1 MKLIHLADLHL
12 GKSVNKYP
20 MLEDQKY
27 ILDEIL
33 KMIEEEKAQVVMIS
47 GDIYDVGIPPIGAV
61 ELFDSFLTSLSKMNL
76 SVCIISGNHD
86 SAERIA
92 FGSKLME
99 KSNIFIS
106 QLYDGNVQPLVFV
119 DQYGPV
125 NIYMLPFIKP
135 VHVKQAFGEEA
146 ENIHTY
152 TEACELAIKKMG
164 VNPKN
169 RNILMAHQFVSGA
182 LTCDSEE
189 INVSVGGLDNI
200 DAKIFKDFDYVALGH
215 LHGPQKILREGIR
228 YAGSP
233 LKYSFSE
240 ANQKKSLCVIEMGNK
255 EKECQLKIELKDLL
269 PLHDMKNL
277 KGSYEQIM
285 SKSFYKDLN
294 LEDYYHIT
302 LTDEVDVPE
311 GFARLRT
318 VYKNLMTMDYDNS
331 RTQNTSSVQLEGP
344 VNIENTSPLSA
355 FKDFFKLQNNKE
367 MSEEQEKIVA
377 DLVEKLFEE
386 EK

>member
-1 MKLIHLADLHL
+1 
-12 GKSVNKYP
+12 
-20 MLEDQKY
+20 
-27 ILDEIL
+27 
-33 KMIEEEKAQVVMIS
+33 
-47 GDIYDVGIPPIGAV
+47 
-61 ELFDSFLTSLSKMNL
+61 
-76 SVCIISGNHD
+76 
-86 SAERIA
+86 
-92 FGSKLME
+92 
-99 KSNIFIS
+99 
-106 QLYDGNVQPLVFV
+106 
-119 DQYGPV
+119 
-125 NIYMLPFIKP
+125 
-135 VHVKQAFGEEA
+135 
-146 ENIHTY
+146 
-152 TEACELAIKKMG
+152 
-164 VNPKN
+164 
-169 RNILMAHQFVSGA
+169 MAHQFVSGA

-215 LHGPQKILREGIR
+215 LHGPQNILREGIR

-240 ANQKKSLCVIEMGNK
+240 ANQKKSLCVIEIGNK

-331 RTQNTSSVQLEGP
+331 RTQNNSSVQLEGP

>member
-12 GKSVNKYP
+12 GKNVNKFP

-33 KMIEEEKAQVVMIS
+33 KMIEEEKPQVLMIS
-47 GDIYDVGIPPIGAV
+47 GDIYDLGIPPIGAV
-61 ELFDSFLTSLSKMNL
+61 ELFDSFLTSLSKMNI

-92 FGSKLME
+92 FGNKLME

-106 QLYDGNVQPLVFV
+106 QQYDGNITPLVFQ

-135 VHVKQAFGEEA
+135 IHVKAAFGQEA
-146 ENIHTY
+146 EDIHSY
-152 TEACELAIKKMG
+152 TEACDFAIKKMK
-164 VNPKN
+164 VNPKE

-182 LTCDSEE
+182 QTCDSEE
-189 INVSVGGLDNI
+189 INVSVGGLDNV
-200 DAKIFKDFDYVALGH
+200 DASVFKDFDYVALGH
-215 LHGPQKILREGIR
+215 LHGPQKVSREGIR

-240 ANQKKSLCVIEMGNK
+240 ANQKKSLCIIELGSKN
-255 EKECQLKIELKDLL
+255 EECQLKIDLKELH

-277 KGSYEQIM
+277 RGSYDQVM
-285 SKSFYKDLN
+285 SKDFYKDLN
-294 LEDYYHIT
+294 LQDYYHIT

-311 GFARLRT
+311 GFSRLRT
-318 VYKNLMTMDYDNS
+318 VYQNLMTMDYDNS
-331 RTQNTSSVQLEGP
+331 RTQNNLSSDIQGP
-344 VNIENTSPLSA
+344 VNIENISPLAA

-367 MSEEQEKIVA
+367 MSEDQEKIVA
-377 DLVEKLFEE
+377 DLVEKLFEG